1 MSARER
7 HVAAGTGRNGHSGAA
22 TASGS
27 AVVCLCFVDGHTVGD
42 RVGKSQLD
50 QQNRSKINRLDS
62 NYQQCKSRHTQYQK
76 QEPQVDFTLRDAL
89 WYSHNT
95 VSSSP
100 HRHPTYSGAHAGS
113 VPHCRL
119 TVPGARVT
127 SNLGKVER
135 PRRLTA
141 GNAQPS
147 PQWQPLPKVRNH
159 HTEQN
164 RAYLAPLPHWQPSDA
179 VL

>member
-1 MSARER
+1 MKLW
-7 HVAAGTGRNGHSGAA
+7 
-22 TASGS
+22 
-27 AVVCLCFVDGHTVGD
+27 C
-42 RVGKSQLD
+42 
-50 QQNRSKINRLDS
+50 
-62 NYQQCKSRHTQYQK
+62 
-76 QEPQVDFTLRDAL
+76 AL
-89 WYSHNT
+89 WNSHNT
-95 VSSSP
+95 VTSSP

-147 PQWQPLPKVRNH
+147 PQWQPLPKVRNL

-179 VL
+179 VLQRLGPQRNVRNRHGNLVCRCRQRRHVRVERVVQLPQGAYVL